1 MKLTFLLICFAGTTA
16 LTAQKSSR
24 LFYVTDQAKGGFNW
38 SAIRTVSAGTAE
50 QVIINNAVAKGS
62 VIDAGLQKKKADY
75 SPNAGNIND
84 QPMFSGVAA
93 LAYDQQHDRLFFATM
108 FTQQLRYINL
118 SDKEPGRYYEAANLA
133 DLNKLKQPVAITAE
147 QQGPVITRMTIGA
160 DGYGYGISN
169 DGQSFFRFT
178 LDKKT
183 TVQSLGS
190 LLDDEKNG
198 TMSVH
203 SPCSS
208 WGGDIVA
215 SSKLDLYLFTMRQQD
230 FRIDPN
236 TRIATELGK
245 VSGLDNN
252 FTINGAAVDES
263 GKVVLST
270 AAYAGSR
277 GIIADMTKL
286 VATEEKSEDFY
297 NASDLASCNYL
308 FPNLGDP
315 KTTRVV
321 VPDNEDNI
329 HLYPNPSTNGFTML
343 QFENRISGRVT
354 IDVLS
359 GAGSIMTR
367 KPAQINSE
375 GQQVRLN
382 TNSLAKGLYVIRVT
396 DASRKEIYTS
406 KLVVQ

>member
-1 MKLTFLLICFAGTTA
+1 MKLSFLLICFAGTTA

-75 SPNAGNIND
+75 SPNAGNFND

-169 DGQSFFRFT
+169 DGQSFFRFS

-183 TVQSLGS
+183 IVQPLGS

-215 SSKLDLYLFTMRQQD
+215 SSRGDLYLFTMRQQV
-230 FRIDPN
+230 FKIDPN
-236 TRIATELGK
+236 TRIATYLGK

-270 AAYAGSR
+270 AAYAGTR

-286 VATEEKSEDFY
+286 VATQEKSEDFY

-321 VPDNEDNI
+321 VPDEENNI

-359 GAGSIMTR
+359 GAGSVMTR